1 MAEVREQAKQNKL
14 NEEEN
19 EVDDEEE
26 EEEEAAL
33 IKVVIPHKPR
43 EEERVFRQRQ
53 PAVLSVM
60 IDGDGFP
67 L

>member
-19 EVDDEEE
+19 E
-26 EEEEAAL
+26 EEEAAL
-33 IKVVIPHKPR
+33 IKMVIPHKPR

>member
-1 MAEVREQAKQNKL
+1 MREQAKQNKL

-19 EVDDEEE
+19 EVDDEEAE
-26 EEEEAAL
+26 EEEKAAL
-33 IKVVIPHKPR
+33 IKMVIPHKPR

-67 L
+67 R